1 MSGDNPVS
9 VAMVAVMQQAAKAVD
24 VPHDP
29 FLSTTIRDALL
40 GFRHLFPELIS
51 YRGGLFVEANFD
63 KVTVDDL
70 FDQAAFGDGGSI
82 VSYAE
87 ETVNSVGLFAKA
99 VSDGD
104 PEAATA
110 VAEAI
115 GWVWR
120 RWFRETYDVEIEVL
134 TTIDLKDGAYVTFR
148 SAPSSGGA

>member
-1 MSGDNPVS
+1 MSADNPES
-9 VAMVAVMQQAAKAVD
+9 AAMVAVMTQAVKASG

-29 FLSTTIRDALL
+29 FLSTTIGDALL

-51 YRGGLFVEANFD
+51 YRGGLFIEAQFD
-63 KVTVDDL
+63 KATVDDL
-70 FDQAAFGDGGSI
+70 FDQAAFGDGGPM

-87 ETVNSVGLFAKA
+87 ETVNAVGLFAEA
-99 VSDGD
+99 VVEGD
-104 PEAATA
+104 VEAATA

-134 TTIDLKDGAYVTFR
+134 STIDVKDGAHVSFR
-148 SAPSSGGA
+148 SAS